1 MQHSGSIRYY
11 ANLPTLRWDIL
22 APSHLDEVLSV
33 LRGEGH
39 EVFLVVD
46 EEEYDAFRARFSASD
61 RRALQQLT
69 PLTVLG
75 DTRVFAFTP

>member
-1 MQHSGSIRYY
+1 
-11 ANLPTLRWDIL
+11 
-22 APSHLDEVLSV
+22 VLSV
-33 LRGEGH
+33 LRGQGH

-46 EEEYDAFRARFSASD
+46 EGEYDAFRARFSASD
-61 RRALQQLT
+61 RRAIQQLT